1 MNNGLSEL
9 SNRIDEA
16 FNAQEYGRAESLFEG
31 FKALVA
37 KELDVKGVELAELSF
52 DALEPVDQVAAM
64 FLQGLI
70 ANEGAFSVSD
80 GVKPLP
86 LLEKD
91 ILRAYVYADAFM
103 AERSRRG
110 FLGFRECLSAGR

>member
-1 MNNGLSEL
+1 MNNELSELSEL

-80 GVKPLP
+80 A

-103 AERSRRG
+103 AERSRR
-110 FLGFRECLSAGR
+110 SKVNS